1 MSNLATAPIAGAF
14 NLLQLLLP
22 PGVQS
27 ATYRRRTG
35 STYSTSTGET
45 TNVYD
50 SGGAGTAVQVSLQE
64 YGRHERADSAIQPSD
79 RKALIQSA
87 QLAAE
92 PQIGDLIVVGAES
105 LVVVAIDPE
114 TDPALVVWVLQVRP

>member
-14 NLLQLLLP
+14 NLIQSLLP

-35 STYSTSTGET
+35 STYSTTTGET
-45 TNVYD
+45 INVYD
-50 SGGAGTAVQVSLQE
+50 SGGAGTTVQVSLQD
-64 YGRHERADSAIQPSD
+64 YERRERVDPAIQDSD
-79 RKALIQSA
+79 RKAYIQSA
-87 QLAAE
+87 QLAAD
-92 PQIGDLIVVGAES
+92 PQIGDLIVVGS
-105 LVVVAIDPE
+105 TTLTVVGIDPE